1 MRRVGLG
8 FLLGLVAQAFLF
20 TLSLEGF
27 TLLAPICE
35 GSLEGFS
42 LLAPICEG
50 NLEGFSLLAPIC
62 EGNLER
68 FSLLAPIC
76 EGNLEGPVP
85 WVCFSP
91 RVLVAG
97 HWSLVADILSA

>member
-1 MRRVGLG
+1 MISTDRVPHPSRFMRRVGLG

-27 TLLAPICE
+27 T
-35 GSLEGFS
+35 
-42 LLAPICEG
+42 
-50 NLEGFSLLAPIC
+50 
-62 EGNLER
+62 
-68 FSLLAPIC
+68 LLAPIC

>member
-35 GSLEGFS
+35 GSLEGPV
-42 LLAPICEG
+42 LLG
-50 NLEGFSLLAPIC
+50 LLLP
-62 EGNLER
+62 
-68 FSLLAPIC
+68 
-76 EGNLEGPVP
+76 
-85 WVCFSP
+85 
-91 RVLVAG
+91 LVAQALLPVLLG
-97 HWSLVADILSA
+97 LLFSSRPGRWSPVADILSA